1 MVLSLSLVSILSVF
15 PQATQKGTVQASE
28 ILGQDSQIRLFYRKY
43 EEVTRRLD
51 ADGLKRHFQQSS
63 SKNVSCRLPNDS
75 EGFDTMT
82 LGEFISNVRQFHGLV
97 KRANSVEAKVLS
109 IKRSQGSILV
119 KVRYRES
126 YDIGTGSSVLKFT
139 REAEGLDLW
148 QPTKSGAQLRSY
160 RIQSET
166 SKSSKSE

>member
-1 MVLSLSLVSILSVF
+1 M
-15 PQATQKGTVQASE
+15 
-28 ILGQDSQIRLFYRKY
+28 
-43 EEVTRRLD
+43 TRRLD
-51 ADGLKRHFQQSS
+51 ADGLKREFQASAA
-63 SKNVSCRLPNDS
+63 KNLTCRLPNDS
-75 EGFDTMT
+75 NGFDTMT

-126 YDIGTGSSVLKFT
+126 YDIGTGSNVIKFM

>member
-1 MVLSLSLVSILSVF
+1 MLPLITVAFFAGSFQSNQSLVEPSVV
-15 PQATQKGTVQASE
+15 K
-28 ILGQDSQIRLFYRKY
+28 QDAAIRKFYRTY
-43 EEVTRRLD
+43 EDLTSRLD
-51 ADGLKRHFQQSS
+51 TEGLKRHFQQSS

-75 EGFDTMT
+75 KGFDTMT

-126 YDIGTGSSVLKFT
+126 YDIGTGSNVIKFM